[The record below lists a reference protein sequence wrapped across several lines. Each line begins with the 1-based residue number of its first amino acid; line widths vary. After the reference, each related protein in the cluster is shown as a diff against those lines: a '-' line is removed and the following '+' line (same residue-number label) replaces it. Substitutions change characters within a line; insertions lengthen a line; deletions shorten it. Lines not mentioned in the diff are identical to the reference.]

1 MHSLPFVEK
10 LLIRRIIE
18 ESLNDLYPDA
28 FDSMYWGRSEGE
40 FVTAYHRECPED
52 STVVK
57 TVTRTLFPVL
67 KRVHEHSVSTF
78 VGVPD
83 DVNPWPGPTA
93 DEFYTYLK
101 EHPNDLTLHK
111 NNTITVPAEISMVAP
126 TNSEISKMCV
136 DISRDCNYI
145 LIEHTLRLKHFQD
158 KHYLVNLL
166 IGKDTRNCN
175 STFESFIYDTQRVL
189 FVSGCAVEIKTA
201 SELYTVSMI
210 ASFLLAGNWGKHDLE
225 SVCDQ
230 EVMNRIF
237 PAQMKTAIDHGSDG
251 APPPAWAWGWRGPTE
266 GISFVA
272 TTMFPVCS
280 EQAITVIDYNT
291 ELLNSEHEE
300 AGHVPQ
306 YLFGYQLAHVVC
318 KRELDLMH
326 GYTVATPK
334 SHYLVGELLWW
345 IRGHLPRRLGN
356 ALCLPLYRHAEKLY
370 TYGTR
375 GWNKYFAQYL

>member
-10 LLIRRIIE
+10 LLIRHVIE
-18 ESLNDLYPDA
+18 NSLNDLYPNA
-28 FDSMYWGRSEGE
+28 FDSMYWGKSEGE
-40 FVTAYHRECPED
+40 FVTAYHRECPTD

-57 TVTRTLFPVL
+57 TVTKVLFPL
-67 KRVHEHSVSTF
+67 LRRIHANSVSMF

-83 DVNPWPGPTA
+83 DVAPWPGPTA

-101 EHPNDLTLHK
+101 EHPNDPTAYK
-111 NNTITVPAEISMVAP
+111 NNTITVPGEISMVTP

-145 LIEHTLRLKHFQD
+145 LIEHTLRLKHIQD
-158 KHYLVNLL
+158 KHYLVNLI
-166 IGKDTRNCN
+166 IGKDTRNCD

-201 SELYTVSMI
+201 SELYTASMV
-210 ASFLLAGNWGKHDLE
+210 ASLLLAANWGKHDLE
-225 SVCDQ
+225 SVNDL
-230 EVMNRIF
+230 EIMNRIF
-237 PAQMKTAIDHGSDG
+237 PAQMQHAQDHDSNG

-280 EQAITVIDYNT
+280 ERSITVVDFSA
-291 ELLNSEHEE
+291 ELLNIKHRE

-306 YLFGYQLAHVVC
+306 YLFGYQLAHVTC
-318 KRELDLMH
+318 KRELDLIH
-326 GYTVATPK
+326 GYSVATPK
-334 SHYLVGELLWW
+334 SRRLIGELLW
-345 IRGHLPRRLGN
+345 RFSGYLPRRLSR
-356 ALCLPLYRHAEKLY
+356 ALCRPLYQHAEKLY